1 MKKLITIC
9 AAALAFAVIA
19 ADTDC
24 GALITTGNIADSARI
39 ENLTGA
45 NAGKATVTINNNSGT
60 ANSVTVYNAATMDTA
75 LSGKASTGSVEA
87 LEARATAL
95 ETATNNLTTA
105 VAAAASAASDAS
117 TAATT
122 AYQNATNNAAQT
134 YVKKTGDTIEG
145 GTLSVIKT
153 SGDGDRIKN
162 STEIDYDSIE
172 IVDDEDNDDLRLQ
185 FWVREIILK
194 EKNKADRK
202 FTYPSASGCFATS
215 NDITNTV
222 PAWARASS
230 KPSYNFSEL
239 GNKPTTIAGYG
250 ITDAKI
256 ENGTITLGNNII
268 TPLTGYTETD
278 PVWTVDKPSYSTTAQ
293 MNTAITAATNG
304 LAKASA
310 LSGYV
315 PTSRKVAGMSLTD
328 DITLKSLSIVGSST
342 TTYNGSATASVNQST
357 LTEAAKTSGGTS
369 GKTLTLAVAST
380 SRSLGEYYI
389 SIGSDGKPHLMLRQ

>member
-1 MKKLITIC
+1 MKRILMTL
-9 AAALAFAVIA
+9 AVAATFAALA

-24 GALITTGNIADSARI
+24 GALITTGNIADSAKV

-45 NAGKATVTINNNSGT
+45 LAGKATITINSNSGT
-60 ANSVTVYNAATMDTA
+60 ANAVTVYNSSTMDTA
-75 LSGKASTGSVEA
+75 LAGKASTGSVEA

-122 AYQNATNNAAQT
+122 AYQNATNNAART

-153 SGDGDRIKN
+153 TGTGDRIKN
-162 STEIDYDSIE
+162 STEIDYDGIE
-172 IVDDEDNDDLRLQ
+172 IVDDEDNDDIRLQ
-185 FWVREIILK
+185 FMVREIILK

-202 FTYPSASGCFATS
+202 FTYPSESGGFATTK
-215 NDITNTV
+215 DITNTV

-250 ITDAKI
+250 IADAKI
-256 ENGTITLGNNII
+256 ANGTITLGSDAI
-268 TPLTGYTETD
+268 TPVTTETD
-278 PVWTVDKPSYSTTAQ
+278 PVWTSEK
-293 MNTAITAATNG
+293 
-304 LAKASA
+304 
-310 LSGYV
+310 SGYV
-315 PTSRKVAGMSLTD
+315 PTSRKIAGKALTSD
-328 DITLKSLSIVGSST
+328 VTLSDLSIVGSST
-342 TTYNGSATASVNQST
+342 VTYNGSAAKSVNQVTQTQTST
-357 LTEAAKTSGGTS
+357 TQSGTTGKNLTIQVAATSLDMG
-369 GKTLTLAVAST
+369 A
-380 SRSLGEYYI
+380 YYI
-389 SIGSDGKPHLMLRQ
+389 KIGSDGKPHLMLRQ